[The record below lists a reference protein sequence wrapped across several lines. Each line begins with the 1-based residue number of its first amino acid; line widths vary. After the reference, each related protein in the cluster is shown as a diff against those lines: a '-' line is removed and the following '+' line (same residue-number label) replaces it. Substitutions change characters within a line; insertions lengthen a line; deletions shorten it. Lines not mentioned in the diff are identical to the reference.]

1 MNEFPNSDKFVPL
14 TEEELVSVS
23 SDGGGGQD
31 DGECVRPELE
41 FVSWGEFTM
50 DAKGLT
56 TSKVWKNGQTAGKE
70 WIASRSFC
78 GSIFKIFWMRHN
90 ESDRS

>member
-1 MNEFPNSDKFVPL
+1 MLKYL
-14 TEEELVSVS
+14 HSVS
-23 SDGGGGQD
+23 DSA
-31 DGECVRPELE
+31 VFLYPLPAPKELE

-50 DAKGLT
+50 DGRGLI
-56 TSKVWKNGQTAGKE
+56 TSKVAKNGQTAGKE